1 MEIIVARSAGF
12 CYGVKRAV
20 EMAQALAASG
30 QRGAMLGPVIHN
42 DHVIAD
48 LERQGLTLC
57 GDLSALPAGATVLLR
72 SHGEP
77 RAVYEALERGGFQV
91 ADAVCPNVRRI
102 HELVAQAGQEGRT
115 PIIVGT
121 PTHPEVIAIAGW
133 CSSSVVV
140 DGPGSLENWLSEDE
154 NRRNQ
159 PLTMVSQTTAIPAK
173 WKTCVEFAKKVCTN
187 LKIFDTI
194 CNATYERQ
202 REAVELAGR
211 CDGMIVI
218 GDAKSSNTKR
228 LTQLCRERCGTVAQ
242 VTDAASLVP
251 SQFSGMARVG
261 ITAGASTPGWI
272 IKEVYD
278 TMSDENNMIEI
289 EESFEEMLEKSIKTL
304 HTGDKVTGVVTEI
317 NPTEV
322 CVDLGTKHAAYIPL
336 DQLTDDPEAKV
347 EDLVK
352 VGQEIEV
359 FVVRVNDQ
367 EGVVTLSK
375 KKLDSVK
382 NWDDIEAAVD
392 NHAILEGVITEENK
406 GGIVASV
413 KGVRVFIPASQS
425 GQPRGADLSQ
435 MLKKKYRMRIT
446 EVDTHRRRVVGSI
459 RAVEQEERNA
469 KAAEVWENIEVG
481 KKYDGVVKSLVNY
494 GAFVDIGGV
503 DGMVH
508 ISELSWSRIKHPS
521 EVVNVG
527 DKVSV
532 YVLSFD
538 KEKHKISLGM
548 KDRSQDPWAQF
559 LEKYDVGSILTAK
572 VVKLMTFGAFAE
584 VLPGVDGLIHIS
596 QLSDHRVEKPEDV
609 VSEGQDVT
617 VMITAIDKE
626 NKKISLSIRALLE
639 EAQAAKAAQAAESA
653 MEPDEVVAS
662 SDAETTTVAPAFD
675 ESAEE
680 PAAEAEAPAEEPAA
694 EEPETEA

>member
-1 MEIIVARSAGF
+1 MEVILAKSAGF

-20 EMAQALAASG
+20 EMAQTLAASG
-30 QRGAMLGPVIHN
+30 APSAMLGHVIHN
-42 DHVIAD
+42 DHVIAA
-48 LERQGLTLC
+48 LESQGMTLAH
-57 GDLSALPAGATVLLR
+57 SPAELPPGCTVLLR

-77 RAVYEALERGGFQV
+77 QAVYDALERGGWTV
-91 ADAVCPNVRRI
+91 ADAVCPNVKRI
-102 HELVAQAGQEGRT
+102 HQLVAQAGAEGRV
-115 PIIVGT
+115 PLIVGT

-140 DGPGSLENWLSEDE
+140 DGLESLQKWLEEDKT
-154 NRRNQ
+154 RREL
-159 PLTMVSQTTAIPAK
+159 PLTMVSQTTAIPAQ
-173 WKTCVEFAKKVCTN
+173 WENCVEFAKKVCTN

-194 CNATYERQ
+194 CNATYTRQ
-202 REAVELAGR
+202 QEAQSLADR
-211 CDGMIVI
+211 CDAMIVI
-218 GDAKSSNTKR
+218 GDPKSSNTKR
-228 LTQLCRERCGTVAQ
+228 LSQLCRARCGLVVQITS
-242 VTDAASLVP
+242 AAELKP

-278 TMSDENNMIEI
+278 TMSDENMMEI
-289 EESFEEMLEKSIKTL
+289 EESFAEMLEKSIKTL
-304 HTGDKVTGVVTEI
+304 HTGDKVTGIVTEI
-317 NPTEV
+317 SPTEV
-322 CVDLGTKHAAYIPL
+322 SVDLGTKHAAYIPL
-336 DQLTDDPEAKV
+336 DQLTDDPNAKT

-352 VGQEIEV
+352 VGQEIET

-375 KKLDSVK
+375 KRLDSVK
-382 NWDDIEAAVD
+382 SWDDIEAAVD
-392 NHAILEGVITEENK
+392 DHSILEGVITEENK

-413 KGVRVFIPASQS
+413 RGVRVFIPASQS
-425 GQPRGADLSQ
+425 GQPRGADLAQ
-435 MLKKKYRMRIT
+435 MLKQKVRLRIT
-446 EVDTHRRRVVGSI
+446 EVNRARRRVVGSI

-469 KAAEVWENIEVG
+469 KAAEVWESIEVG
-481 KKYDGVVKSLVNY
+481 KVYEGVVKSLVSY

-508 ISELSWSRIKHPS
+508 ISELTWSRIKHPS

-527 DKVSV
+527 DTVTV
-532 YVLSFD
+532 YVLAFD
-538 KEKHKISLGM
+538 KDKHKISLGM

-559 LEKYDVGSILTAK
+559 TEKYDVGSVLTAK

-617 VMITAIDKE
+617 VMVTAIDKE
-626 NKKISLSIRALLE
+626 NKKISLSIRALIE
-639 EAQAAKAAQAAESA
+639 EAQAAKAAEAAEAA
-653 MEPDEVVAS
+653 MEEDEVVAS
-662 SDAETTTVAPAFD
+662 ADGSTTTVAPAL
-675 ESAEE
+675 
-680 PAAEAEAPAEEPAA
+680 EEPAA
-694 EEPETEA
+694 EEAPTEE